1 MTKIR
6 TNHTTDDPP
15 HVPFNNPEPASHP
28 DPYKDT
34 IEQLQQTIKIHRREI
49 DELRE
54 TIGELLKFKESAMF
68 IMDEHTHSIKS
79 LNSLAHDLNTH
90 NSNVRGILQS
100 QNESNERLMNM
111 INIQKDSIELLKNIA
126 KDHGHIHRDLIDTVK
141 EHGQDISDLQESS
154 KQPSFFKR
162 MFSKLF

>member
-6 TNHTTDDPP
+6 TGHTTDDPVN
-15 HVPFNNPEPASHP
+15 VPFNNPEPISHP

-79 LNSLAHDLNTH
+79 LNAIVHDLNAH
-90 NSNVRGILQS
+90 NTDVRSILKT
-100 QNESNERLMNM
+100 QNESNDRFLKMLD
-111 INIQKDSIELLKNIA
+111 IQKTSIELLKNIA

-141 EHGQDISDLQESS
+141 EHGQDISALQESIN
-154 KQPSFFKR
+154 QPSFFKR
-162 MFSKLF
+162 VFGKLF